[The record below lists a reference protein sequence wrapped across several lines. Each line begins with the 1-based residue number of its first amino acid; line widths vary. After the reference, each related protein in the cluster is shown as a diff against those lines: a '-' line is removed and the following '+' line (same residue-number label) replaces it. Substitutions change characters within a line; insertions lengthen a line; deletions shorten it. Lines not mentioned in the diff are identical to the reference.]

1 MNFLKSR
8 KILSAATVLIILCT
22 VYMIIGALTII
33 VGVAALVLG
42 LGGGYFL
49 CKIVEKKKKQPEVTG
64 DTEKETD
71 DE

>member
-8 KILSAATVLIILCT
+8 KTLSAATVLIILCA

-49 CKIVEKKKKQPEVTG
+49 CKIVEKKKKQPEVTDG
-64 DTEKETD
+64 EE
-71 DE
+71 ESGEN